1 MLRWVLQNKHSCK
14 QACSESRR
22 ELAFHLSD
30 IVHKGPNGIMRSGFA
45 PEQYIAI
52 LSAIIDMD
60 VGNIEFC
67 LYIFAPVAAFA
78 YFHKYENFEEKIE
91 DYHRSQTSAS
101 AIKNEI
107 MITEFQQKL
116 REKRDQKFKDE
127 LEHIRATE
135 AGELKE
141 KLANLE
147 NIANK

>member
-1 MLRWVLQNKHSCK
+1 MSTK
-14 QACSESRR
+14 R
-22 ELAFHLSD
+22 ELGGS
-30 IVHKGPNGIMRSGFA
+30 
-45 PEQYIAI
+45 
-52 LSAIIDMD
+52 
-60 VGNIEFC
+60 
-67 LYIFAPVAAFA
+67 
-78 YFHKYENFEEKIE
+78 
-91 DYHRSQTSAS
+91 S

-107 MITEFQQKL
+107 MITDFQQKL

>member
-1 MLRWVLQNKHSCK
+1 MNKK
-14 QACSESRR
+14 TTFTQK
-22 ELAFHLSD
+22 LILN
-30 IVHKGPNGIMRSGFA
+30 IIMGGWQLEA
-45 PEQYIAI
+45 TK
-52 LSAIIDMD
+52 
-60 VGNIEFC
+60 FC

>member
-1 MLRWVLQNKHSCK
+1 MNQKT
-14 QACSESRR
+14 
-22 ELAFHLSD
+22 AFTHKPTLD
-30 IVHKGPNGIMRSGFA
+30 IIMGGWQLEA
-45 PEQYIAI
+45 TK
-52 LSAIIDMD
+52 
-60 VGNIEFC
+60 FC

-107 MITEFQQKL
+107 MITDFQQKL